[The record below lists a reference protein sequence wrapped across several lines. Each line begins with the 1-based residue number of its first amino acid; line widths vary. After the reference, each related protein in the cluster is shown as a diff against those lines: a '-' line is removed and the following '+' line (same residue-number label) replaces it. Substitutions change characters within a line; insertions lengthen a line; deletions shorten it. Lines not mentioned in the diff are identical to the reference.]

1 MKPWSFKPLRKLFTI
16 EDSPESIARGL
27 ALGTLLGFTPLFG
40 FKTLFSLLLAVWLRG
55 NKIAAV
61 IGASLHDLALPLL
74 PVLLRVEYDIG
85 FWLLSQPHQLPTALH
100 HLHLRPHEWL
110 TWTTFFTVGAPLL
123 LGSLVVGLPLS
134 GLVYFATRR
143 YLGRRAVRATSA

>member
-1 MKPWSFKPLRKLFTI
+1 MKLWSSEPLRKVFHI
-16 EDSPESIARGL
+16 KDSPESIARGL
-27 ALGTLLGFTPLFG
+27 ALGILFGFTPLFG
-40 FKTLFSLLLAVWLRG
+40 FKTLLSLLLAFGLRG

-74 PVLLRVEYDIG
+74 PILLRVEYDIG

-110 TWTTFFTVGAPLL
+110 TWTTFFTVGAPML
-123 LGSLVVGLPLS
+123 LGSLVIGLPVS

-143 YLGRRAVRATSA
+143 ALGGRPPSTPG